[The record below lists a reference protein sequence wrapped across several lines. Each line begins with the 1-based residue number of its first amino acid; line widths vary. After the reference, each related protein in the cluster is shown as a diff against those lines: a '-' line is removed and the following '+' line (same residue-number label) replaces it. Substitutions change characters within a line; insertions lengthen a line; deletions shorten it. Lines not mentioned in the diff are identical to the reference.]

1 MPEERF
7 PADYA
12 LALVIAVVVTFLVL
26 IVFRKMAPTIGLLDH
41 PEGRKQHEHSTAAV
55 GGLGIVA
62 GLLSV
67 YFTMPDLFVAHWVIF
82 ASVVVLMIVGIVDDL
97 SHIHSAI
104 RMLIQIGV
112 GCAIHFEGDLPFLSV
127 GDIWFIGDLGL
138 GPYALTFTCIAVVG
152 GVNAINMMDGLDG
165 LCGLMVVSA
174 LLWLST
180 MAYISG
186 HSEVFALST
195 ILLASIVVF
204 LLFNYRFPW
213 NERARVFLGDS
224 GAYVLGFMIAALFLM
239 ASQGVY
245 KGEIQVLTPVTAL
258 WLLFI
263 PLIDIAGVIW
273 RRSRVSRWPVDDDR
287 EHLHYML
294 VDRGYSTEQVVNGL
308 FLLSFVLGGIGVG
321 LYYAGIGENW
331 SYVAFMSC
339 CVIYFVITNRM
350 SRKV

>member
-1 MPEERF
+1 MT
-7 PADYA
+7 
-12 LALVIAVVVTFLVL
+12 ALVTAAVVCVVSILLLSRIAGSLRLVD
-26 IVFRKMAPTIGLLDH
+26 RPQ
-41 PEGRKQHEHSTAAV
+41 GRKQHKHPTAVV
-55 GGLGIVA
+55 GGFGIVA
-62 GLLSV
+62 GLFSIYL
-67 YFTMPDLFVAHWVIF
+67 TLPELFMTHWVVF
-82 ASVVVLMIVGIVDDL
+82 ASVVVLMIVGIIDDL
-97 SHIHSAI
+97 SHIHSAV

-112 GCAIHFEGDLPFLSV
+112 GCAIHFQGNLPFLSV

-165 LCGLMVVSA
+165 LCGLMVASA
-174 LLWLST
+174 LIWLSI
-180 MAYISG
+180 MAYLAG
-186 HSEVFALST
+186 HSDVFVMST
-195 ILLASIVVF
+195 TLLACIVAF

-245 KGEIQVLTPVTAL
+245 KGELQVLTPVTAL

-273 RRSRVSRWPVDDDR
+273 RRSRSSRWPVDDDR

-308 FLLSFVLGGIGVG
+308 FLISFVLGGLGVG
-321 LYYAGIGENW
+321 LYYAGGSESW
-331 SYVAFMSC
+331 SYVAFMTC
-339 CVIYFVITNRM
+339 CVIYFLITNRM
-350 SRKV
+350 SRQV

>member
-1 MPEERF
+1 MSDQLISVF
-7 PADYA
+7 PVAGLLCA
-12 LALVIAVVVTFLVL
+12 LLIVVL
-26 IVFRKMAPTIGLLDH
+26 IRFAEPLGLLDH
-41 PEGRKQHEHSTAAV
+41 PEGRKQHKYSTAVVGGFGIV
-55 GGLGIVA
+55 GGLF
-62 GLLSV
+62 SV
-67 YFTMPDLFVAHWVIF
+67 YFTMPTLFVEHWVVF

-97 SHIHSAI
+97 SHIHSAV
-104 RMLIQIGV
+104 RMFIQIGV
-112 GCAIHFEGDLPFLSV
+112 GCAIHFEGNLPFLSV
-127 GDIWFIGDLGL
+127 GDIWFVGDLGL

-165 LCGLMVVSA
+165 LCGLMVTSA
-174 LLWLST
+174 LLWLSF
-180 MAYISG
+180 MSYLSG
-186 HSEVFALST
+186 DQEVLTLSLV
-195 ILLASIVVF
+195 LLVCVVTF
-204 LLFNYRFPW
+204 LVFNYRFPW
-213 NERARVFLGDS
+213 NQRARVFLGDN
-224 GAYVLGFMIAALFLM
+224 GAYVLGFMITALFLM
-239 ASQGVY
+239 ASQGIY

-321 LYYAGIGENW
+321 LYYAGISESW

>member
-1 MPEERF
+1 MT
-7 PADYA
+7 
-12 LALVIAVVVTFLVL
+12 ALVTAAVVCVVSILLLSRIAGSLRLVD
-26 IVFRKMAPTIGLLDH
+26 RPQ
-41 PEGRKQHEHSTAAV
+41 GRKQHKHPTAVV
-55 GGLGIVA
+55 GGFGIVA
-62 GLLSV
+62 GLFSIYL
-67 YFTMPDLFVAHWVIF
+67 TLPELFMTHWVVF
-82 ASVVVLMIVGIVDDL
+82 ASVVVLMIVGIIDDL
-97 SHIHSAI
+97 SHIHSAV

-112 GCAIHFEGDLPFLSV
+112 GCAIHFQGNLPFLSV

-165 LCGLMVVSA
+165 LCGLMVASA
-174 LLWLST
+174 LIWLSI
-180 MAYISG
+180 MAYLAG
-186 HSEVFALST
+186 HSDVFVMST
-195 ILLASIVVF
+195 TLLACIVAF

-245 KGEIQVLTPVTAL
+245 KGELQVLTPVTAL

-273 RRSRVSRWPVDDDR
+273 RRSRSSRWPVDDDR

-308 FLLSFVLGGIGVG
+308 FLISFVLGGLGVG
-321 LYYAGIGENW
+321 LYYAGVSESW
-331 SYVAFMSC
+331 SYVAFMTC
-339 CVIYFVITNRM
+339 CVIYFLITNRM
-350 SRKV
+350 SRQV

>member
-1 MPEERF
+1 MNSVF
-7 PADYA
+7 V
-12 LALVIAVVVTFLVL
+12 ALVVSFLTCCL
-26 IVFRKMAPTIGLLDH
+26 TIFVFQRFAEQLGLVDH
-41 PEGRKQHEHSTAAV
+41 PRGRKQHKHSTAVV

-62 GLLSV
+62 GLLGI
-67 YFTMPDLFVAHWVIF
+67 YLTLPELFMTHWVVF
-82 ASVVVLMIVGIVDDL
+82 ASVVVLMIVGIIDDL
-97 SHIHSAI
+97 SHIHSAV

-112 GCAIHFEGDLPFLSV
+112 GCAIHFQGKLPFLSV

-138 GPYALTFTCIAVVG
+138 GPYSLTFTCIAVVG

-165 LCGLMVVSA
+165 LCGLMVASA
-174 LLWLST
+174 LIWLSI
-180 MAYISG
+180 MAYVAG
-186 HSEVFALST
+186 HSDVFMIST
-195 ILLASIVVF
+195 TLLACIVAF

-273 RRSRVSRWPVDDDR
+273 RRSRSSRWPVDDDR

-308 FLLSFVLGGIGVG
+308 FLLSFVLGGLGVG
-321 LYYAGIGENW
+321 LFYAGVSESW
-331 SYVAFMSC
+331 SYVAFMTC
-339 CVIYFVITNRM
+339 CVIYFLITNRM
-350 SRKV
+350 SRQV

>member
-1 MPEERF
+1 MPTDSLIAF
-7 PADYA
+7 VVAMIVSG
-12 LALVIAVVVTFLVL
+12 LVIF
-26 IVFRKMAPTIGLLDH
+26 VFTRLAEPLRLLDH
-41 PEGRKQHEHSTAAV
+41 PQGRKQHKHTTAVV
-55 GGLGIVA
+55 GGFGIVA
-62 GLLSV
+62 GLFSV
-67 YFTMPDLFVAHWVIF
+67 YLTLPELFMTYWVVF
-82 ASVVVLMIVGIVDDL
+82 ASVVVLMIVGIIDDL
-97 SHIHSAI
+97 SHIHSAV

-112 GCAIHFEGDLPFLSV
+112 GCAIHFQGNLPFLSV

-165 LCGLMVVSA
+165 LCGLMVASA
-174 LLWLST
+174 LIWLSI
-180 MAYISG
+180 MAYLAG
-186 HSEVFALST
+186 HSDVFMIST
-195 ILLASIVVF
+195 ILLTCIVAF

-273 RRSRVSRWPVDDDR
+273 RRSRSSRWPVDDDR

-294 VDRGYSTEQVVNGL
+294 VDRGYSTEQVVNAL
-308 FLLSFVLGGIGVG
+308 FLLSFVLGGLGVG
-321 LYYAGIGENW
+321 LFYAGVSESW
-331 SYVAFMSC
+331 SYVAFMTC
-339 CVIYFVITNRM
+339 CVVYFLITNRM
-350 SRKV
+350 SRVDG